1 MIMTKEQ
8 KISFFKALYAKE
20 QEYNRLAELEG
31 LKTPLELAEMMDN
44 TGYVDDYNRLIKL
57 GLEDSYLSFAQK
69 TKAFKEWQT
78 PDENPA
84 AEVKPNLPEKP
95 EDVKPYMKKHG
106 IKYGVLS
113 EMLGYKSN
121 TSLNR
126 LLRRRIKPEEW
137 EAVQGA
143 LSQLIEGR

>member
-31 LKTPLELAEMMDN
+31 LKTPRELAEMMDN

-57 GLEDSYLSFAQK
+57 GLEDSYITFVRK
-69 TKAFKEWQT
+69 TKSFKEWKAPDKAL
-78 PDENPA
+78 PDE
-84 AEVKPNLPEKP
+84 VKSNLPEKP
-95 EDVKPYMKKHG
+95 EDVKPYMKKYG
-106 IKYGVLS
+106 IKYGALS

-137 EAVQGA
+137 EAVRGA

>member
-1 MIMTKEQ
+1 MILTKEQ
-8 KISFFKALYAKE
+8 KMSFFKALYAKE

-31 LKTPLELAEMMDN
+31 LKTPRELAEMMDN
-44 TGYVDDYNRLIKL
+44 TGYIDDYNRLIKL

-69 TKAFKEWQT
+69 TRSFKEWQT
-78 PDENPA
+78 PDKNPV
-84 AEVKPNLPEKP
+84 AEVIPNLPEKP
-95 EDVKPYMKKHG
+95 EDVKPHMKKHG

-121 TSLNR
+121 ISLNR